1 MNIFE
6 EYSDKL
12 SSLAKQTDWSHV
24 ETLSRAVKDV
34 WKNDRQLFL
43 CGNGG
48 SAGNAIHLA
57 NDFVYG
63 CAYGVAEKGLRVQA
77 LSANPATITCLAN
90 DVGYESIYSIQLKT
104 FSQPGDLLIVFS
116 GSGNSPNIV
125 EVLKAAKTAGVKTA
139 AVLGYSGGKCKEL
152 ADIVVHFPIDDM
164 QISEDMQLVVGHMIM
179 KWLRANAD

>member
-1 MNIFE
+1 MTLFE
-6 EYSDKL
+6 SYAN
-12 SSLAKQTDWSHV
+12 SLADLAKEMDWSPV
-24 ETLSRAVKDV
+24 EELSRAVKEV
-34 WKNDRQLFL
+34 WTTEKQLFF

-77 LSANPATITCLAN
+77 LPANAATLTCLAN
-90 DVGYESIYSIQLKT
+90 DVGFESVFSIQLKA
-104 FSQPGDLLIVFS
+104 FAQKDDLLVVFS

-125 EVLKAAKTAGVKTA
+125 AALQMAKQLNVKTA
-139 AVLGYSGGKCKEL
+139 AVLGFDGGQAKEL

-164 QISEDMQLVVGHMIM
+164 QISEDMQLVVGHMVM
-179 KWLRANAD
+179 RWLRENI